1 MELPAFAALDKMCPK
16 NALEPVLKNA
26 QRWLKEE
33 VPASG
38 WIQGTLRESRVEPEL
53 NAADGSHPPSC
64 LLDLPACPLTAPNRF

>member
-53 NAADGSHPPSC
+53 NAADGSQGPSC
-64 LLDLPACPLTAPNRF
+64 LLDLPACPYTAPNRF